1 MVAVEMTGVLWT
13 LASFTFVLFV
23 LGVVVYA
30 LVRPFTYRHHKHR
43 SGLWVHLP

>member
-1 MVAVEMTGVLWT
+1 MLAAEISAVIGIVVT
-13 LASFTFVLFV
+13 FTFVLFV

-30 LVRPFTYRHHKHR
+30 LVRPFTHADHEHR